1 MSANVN
7 GPIVVGT
14 DGSDTA
20 TKAVL
25 EAIALAKA
33 FDAPLHIVSAYKP
46 ISVSAS
52 DVPPEFADTVNSRS
66 HVDAI
71 LDDVGSRARSA
82 DIRVEVHAVTGD
94 PADAILSIAEDI
106 DADLIVVGNKGLGS
120 VKRFILGNVPSK
132 IVHNSPCSTHVV
144 HTV

>member
-25 EAIALAKA
+25 EAIQLAKA
-33 FDAPLHIVSAYKP
+33 FGADLHIVSAYKP

-52 DVPPEFADTVNSRS
+52 AIPAEFADSVNSRS

-71 LDDVGSRARSA
+71 LEDMQARARGA
-82 DIRVEVHAVTGD
+82 GVQVEVHALTDD
-94 PADAILSIAEDI
+94 PADAILTVAENTK
-106 DADLIVVGNKGLGS
+106 ADLIVVGNKGLGS

-144 HTV
+144 HTT

>member
-14 DGSDTA
+14 DGSETA

-25 EAIALAKA
+25 EAIQLAKA
-33 FDAPLHIVSAYKP
+33 FDAQLHIVSAYKP

-52 DVPPEFADTVNSRS
+52 DIPAEFADSVNSRS

-71 LDDVGSRARSA
+71 LDDMRSRANGA
-82 DIRVEVHAVTGD
+82 KVQVEVHAVTGD
-94 PADAILSIAEDI
+94 PADAILSLAEDVN
-106 DADLIVVGNKGLGS
+106 ADLIVVGNKGLGS

-144 HTV
+144 HTA